1 MYQTMKCMQSQLYG
15 KIKRLDEKP
24 VFLVFFSML
33 VTKTINNIEVIL
45 CGNPKQNYFKRV
57 FFRVLRRKTLKRM
70 QTNQYEEI
78 E

>member
-1 MYQTMKCMQSQLYG
+1 MAEFWQFGTYE
-15 KIKRLDEKP
+15 DEK
-24 VFLVFFSML
+24 
-33 VTKTINNIEVIL
+33 NIEVIL